1 MIDRNLRSAEF
12 MKTIG
17 ELLQEAL
24 DLSDR
29 NLYEAAFVPVCDAL
43 SQTAQ
48 KVFTNDNSGEPSY
61 QKYIRENWRL
71 ISFIGVLQ
79 TKSLPLNLPFG
90 LRRAIASFN
99 TPDILEK
106 LVISIVRQTLTTRHL
121 PFETAFNNSAKFK
134 VDNDKL
140 LLPRSLFYA
149 LLGTS
154 VLHPANKN
162 ETIPDN
168 YWINIR
174 DFKMFISELWGRADL
189 AERVMKI
196 YSKP

>member
-1 MIDRNLRSAEF
+1 

-24 DLSDR
+24 DLADR
-29 NLYEAAFVPVCDAL
+29 DLYESAFVPVCDAL
-43 SQTAQ
+43 NQTAQ
-48 KVFTNDNSGEPSY
+48 KVFENDASSEPAY
-61 QKYIRENWRL
+61 QRFIRDNWRL
-71 ISFIGVLQ
+71 ISFVGVLQ
-79 TKSLPLNLPFG
+79 KKSLPLNLPFG

-99 TPDILEK
+99 TPDLPEQ
-106 LVISIVRQTLTTRHL
+106 LVIFLVRQTLATRRL
-121 PFETAFNNSAKFK
+121 PLETAFNNSTKFK
-134 VDNDKL
+134 IENDKL

-149 LLGTS
+149 LLGIN
-154 VLHPANKN
+154 VLHPANKK

-196 YSKP
+196 YSKS